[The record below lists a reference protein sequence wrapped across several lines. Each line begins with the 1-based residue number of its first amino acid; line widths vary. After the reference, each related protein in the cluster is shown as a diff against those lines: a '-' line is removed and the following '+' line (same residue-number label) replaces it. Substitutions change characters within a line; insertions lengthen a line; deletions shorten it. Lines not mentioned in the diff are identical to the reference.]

1 METCN
6 YEEKEIK
13 QLKVKDK
20 WEKDFGILTFDTV
33 KNKFHFKYDD
43 NCNGYPFSDINIQNG
58 KEFEQ
63 NTMFNVFSFDD
74 SFARSKMIEQ
84 YNLSGKSDNEM
95 QWFFK
100 ELCAKNQVL
109 SCRGLYFEEIQ

>member
-1 METCN
+1 MKTCN

-20 WEKDFGILTFDTV
+20 WEKDFGILTFDIV

-58 KEFEQ
+58 SV
-63 NTMFNVFSFDD
+63 NNVRIKNPNNPIQLID
-74 SFARSKMIEQ
+74 
-84 YNLSGKSDNEM
+84 GKLLV
-95 QWFFK
+95 FK
-100 ELCAKNQVL
+100 
-109 SCRGLYFEEIQ
+109 I

>member
-63 NTMFNVFSFDD
+63 KEIFNVFSFDD

-100 ELCAKNQVL
+100 ELCAKNQTL
-109 SCRGLYFEEIQ
+109 SCRGFYFEEI